1 VFRQVANP
9 ASEREQAPKVG
20 WGMFPEPADVI
31 CRQQRANGDIT
42 LRTDEEV
49 GEPEP
54 EKSGQGKAVSCFS
67 VVGIVRGLS
76 KLQEPFVT

>member
-1 VFRQVANP
+1 MLRQVANP
-9 ASEREQAPKVG
+9 ASEWEQAATVG
-20 WGMFPEPADVI
+20 RGMFPEPADVV
-31 CRQQRANGDIT
+31 RGQQCADGDIT

-54 EKSGQGKAVSCFS
+54 EKSSQGKTVSCFS
-67 VVGIVRGLS
+67 VVRMVRGFR